1 MIADLLLALLESL
14 PGATPVLEENKGVA
28 FGLTGDAVGDRLAI
42 LNLAVLAEDRGEGFD
57 GAVPSE
63 AMDED
68 LAVGG
73 VRISKLT
80 QDFNQVWVLAHSL
93 LDQSHEMVL
102 HERL

>member
-14 PGATPVLEENKGVA
+14 SGATPVLEENKGVA

-93 LDQSHEMVL
+93 LD
-102 HERL
+102 

>member
-14 PGATPVLEENKGVA
+14 PGATPVLEENKGIA
-28 FGLTGDAVGDRLAI
+28 FGLIGDAVDDCLAM

-73 VRISKLT
+73 IRIGKLT

-102 HERL
+102 RERL

>member
-14 PGATPVLEENKGVA
+14 PGATPVLEENKGIA
-28 FGLTGDAVGDRLAI
+28 FGLIGDAVDDCLAM

-73 VRISKLT
+73 IRIGKFRAL
-80 QDFNQVWVLAHSL
+80 QIAIILAVFYVKIITGH
-93 LDQSHEMVL
+93 
-102 HERL
+102 